1 MNSRRLR
8 RLRPT
13 LAESK
18 TAIALSLFLLLLF
31 ASFIIYIF
39 VSDPLGP
46 IFMGLEK
53 QPIPAYFKDP
63 RDAAPFPPTLDPILF
78 ESGPMRDAYSAAKQ
92 WPEILVQQPCYCP
105 GSHLRSLLD
114 CFVGFEA
121 TSCVICVNEATLAA
135 RLHQQG
141 KTASEIRATIIR
153 QYTPTSASQRR

>member
-1 MNSRRLR
+1 M
-8 RLRPT
+8 RPN

-39 VSDPLGP
+39 YSDPLGP
-46 IFMGLEK
+46 TGLEK
-53 QPIPAYFKDP
+53 RPIPAYFSDP
-63 RDAAPFPPTLDPILF
+63 QDAAPFPATLDPVLF
-78 ESGPMRDAYSAAKQ
+78 ESGPMRDAYAAAKQ

-105 GSHLRSLLD
+105 GSHFRSLLD

-141 KTASEIRATIIR
+141 KTAAEIRAAIIR

>member
-8 RLRPT
+8 ALRPT

-18 TAIALSLFLLLLF
+18 TAIALSLFMLLLF
-31 ASFIIYIF
+31 ASFIIYVF
-39 VSDPLGP
+39 FSDPLGP
-46 IFMGLEK
+46 ISELEK
-53 QPIPAYFKDP
+53 PRIPAYFSDP
-63 RDAAPFPPTLDPILF
+63 QDAAPFPATLDPILF
-78 ESGPMRDAYSAAKQ
+78 ESGPIRDAYSAAKQ
-92 WPEILVQQPCYCP
+92 WPEVLVQQPCYCP
-105 GSHLRSLLD
+105 ESHLRSLLD
-114 CFVGFEA
+114 CFAGFDA